1 MIVVGIYIYDEDG
14 IARRIELFSDEKIS
28 VTSSV
33 QDIADI
39 SKTFTDFSQSFTVPA
54 TPNNNAIF
62 KHWYDNDV
70 DNGFDARTRKNGF
83 IELDTI
89 PFRLGKFQ
97 LEKAQIKNGEL
108 DNYQIT
114 FFGSVVTLKDKFN
127 SLNLKDL
134 DYSALDFNYTG
145 SNVRDR
151 VEGLVNEDVKFPL
164 ISSKNVW
171 QWDTSGAVV
180 EDWDISKS
188 ATPIYHTDLFPAV
201 RLSAIFDIIADQ
213 IGVTFNEYFLDED
226 NFLKQP
232 KFNRAFLWF
241 KNNNNIADVFA
252 PKKIDF
258 NSVTATDGFSSSF
271 DIGTEELN
279 FVQPSFPYY
288 VAESSLRITFT
299 DPGVGEQPTN
309 FRIYI
314 YKDGVKISEQSYVTQ
329 TTQIYIPLPLNG
341 TAKYTF
347 NISSDSSATF
357 TSSYYLR
364 VNPFTGF
371 SLPFFQLTATQS
383 TAQTSSASI
392 NLPFFAPDLKLEDFF
407 SGVLKAFNLTCYSE
421 DGQDFIIEQL
431 EDWYLNGEVID
442 LTKHTTTDSIEIN
455 KTQIYKSIKFKFA
468 ESKNIF
474 AIEYLARS
482 KTAYGDLLYDMEVDG
497 TEYNVELPFET
508 MLMTKFTNTN
518 LQIGLSMDENLAP
531 IIPGPV
537 LLYDFGTIRAQDFY
551 FNNGLS
557 TTKLLS
563 YNMFGQDTN
572 ILGENY
578 TINFGIEQST
588 YTNRLES
595 NSLFANYYEDYLTNI
610 FSKKARLIKIKSI
623 LPIGVI
629 TNLKLNDRIIIRG
642 KRYIIQ
648 SFTTDLTTGEVD
660 FELITDFRD
669 AVGVIP
675 STKDYSSLDYSPSD
689 YNA

>member
-70 DNGFDARTRKNGF
+70 DNGFDARTRKDGF

-151 VEGLVNEDVKFPL
+151 VEGLVNSDVKFPL

-171 QWDTSGAVV
+171 QYGTNGTVT

-201 RLSAIFDIIADQ
+201 RLSAIFNSIASK
-213 IGVTFNEYFLDED
+213 IGVTFSGTFLESD
-226 NFLKQP
+226 
-232 KFNRAFLWF
+232 KFKRAFLWF

-252 PKKIDF
+252 PKKINF

-271 DIGTEELN
+271 DTGTDELN

-474 AIEYLARS
+474 AIEYLSRS
-482 KTAYGDLLYDMEVDG
+482 KTAYGDLLYEMEVDG

-551 FNNGLS
+551 FNNGLN

-578 TINFGIEQST
+578 TINFGVEQST

>member
-54 TPNNNAIF
+54 TPHNNAIF

-70 DNGFDARTRKNGF
+70 DNAFDARTRKDGF

-114 FFGSVVTLKDKFN
+114 FFGSVVSLKDKFN

-134 DYSALDFNYTG
+134 DFAALDFNYTG
-145 SNVRDR
+145 FTVKDR
-151 VEGLVNEDVKFPL
+151 VEGMVDSDVKFPL
-164 ISSKNVW
+164 ISSKNAW
-171 QWDTSGAVV
+171 NWDTGGTV
-180 EDWDISKS
+180 EADWDISKS

-201 RLSAIFDIIADQ
+201 RLKALFDIIADQ
-213 IGVTFNEYFLDED
+213 IGVTFNEYLLDED

-241 KNNNNIADVFA
+241 KNNNDLEKRFA
-252 PKKIDF
+252 PTQINF
-258 NSVTATDGFSSSF
+258 NTKTSTTGSDVLF
-271 DIGTEELN
+271 DLAKDELD
-279 FVQPSFPYY
+279 FVQPNLPLY
-288 VAESSLRITFT
+288 VSNSNLRITFT
-299 DPGVGEQPTN
+299 QPGVGDPRTN
-309 FRIYI
+309 FRVYTF
-314 YKDGVKISEQSYVTQ
+314 KDGVKVNEQSYVTE
-329 TTQIYIPLPLNG
+329 TTEMYVSMPLSG
-341 TAKYTF
+341 TGKYTF
-347 NISSDSSATF
+347 FIAGDAPLTF
-357 TSSYYLR
+357 TSKYFYS
-364 VNPFTGF
+364 VSNAFTNVII
-371 SLPFFQLTATQS
+371 QDVRATQS
-383 TAQTSSASI
+383 TAQTSSNSL
-392 NLPFFAPDLKLEDFF
+392 NLQYFAPDLKLEDFF
-407 SGVLKAFNLTCYSE
+407 SGVLKTFNLTCYSE
-421 DGQDFIIEQL
+421 DGQDFIVEQL
-431 EDWYLNGEVID
+431 EDYYLNGDVVD
-442 LTKHTTTDSIEIN
+442 LTKYTTTDSIEIS
-455 KTQIYKSIKFKFA
+455 KTQLYKSIKFKFA

-474 AIEYLARS
+474 AIEYLSRS
-482 KTAYGDLLYDMEVDG
+482 KTPYGDLLYDMEVDG
-497 TEYNVELPFET
+497 GEYNVELPFET

-537 LLYDFGTIRAQDFY
+537 LLYDFGTIRSQDFF
-551 FNNGLS
+551 FNNGN
-557 TTKLLS
+557 TTAKLLN

-648 SFTTDLTTGEVD
+648 SFTTDLTTGKVE

-675 STKDYSSLDYSPSD
+675 STKDYTSLDYTPSD

>member
-14 IARRIELFSDEKIS
+14 LARRIELFSDEKIS

-54 TPNNNAIF
+54 TPHNNAIF

-70 DNGFDARTRKNGF
+70 DNAFDARTRKDGF

-114 FFGSVVTLKDKFN
+114 FFGSVVSLKDKFN

-145 SNVRDR
+145 FAVEDR
-151 VEGLVNEDVKFPL
+151 VEGMEDSDVKFPL
-164 ISSKNVW
+164 ISSKNAW
-171 QWDTSGAVV
+171 NWDTGGTVQA
-180 EDWDISKS
+180 DWDISKI

-201 RLSAIFDIIADQ
+201 RVKAIFEAIASQLDL
-213 IGVTFNEYFLDED
+213 TFSGTFLNLD
-226 NFLKQP
+226 
-232 KFNRAFLWF
+232 KFKRAFLWF
-241 KNNNNIADVFA
+241 KNNNDLEKRFA
-252 PKKIDF
+252 PIQIDF
-258 NSVTATDGFSSSF
+258 NSVTSNTGSTALF
-271 DIGTEELN
+271 DLTKDELD
-279 FVQPSFPYY
+279 FVQPNLPLY
-288 VAESSLRITFT
+288 VSNSNLRILFSE
-299 DPGVGEQPTN
+299 PGVGDPRTN
-309 FRIYI
+309 FRVYTF
-314 YKDGVKISEQSYVTQ
+314 KDGVKVNEQSYVTE
-329 TTQIYIPLPLNG
+329 TTEMFISMPLSG
-341 TAKYTF
+341 TGKYTF
-347 NISSDSSATF
+347 FIAGDAPLTF
-357 TSSYYLR
+357 TSKYYYS
-364 VNPFTGF
+364 VSNAFT
-371 SLPFFQLTATQS
+371 SIVISDVTATQS
-383 TAQTSSASI
+383 TAQTSSNSL
-392 NLPFFAPDLKLEDFF
+392 NLQYFAPDLTLEEFF
-407 SGVLKAFNLTCYSE
+407 SGVLKTFNLTCYSE

-431 EDWYLNGEVID
+431 EEWYLDGDVID
-442 LTKHTTTDSIEIN
+442 LTKYTTTDNIEIN
-455 KTQIYKSIKFKFA
+455 KTQLYKSIKFKFA

-474 AIEYLARS
+474 AIEFLSRN
-482 KTAYGDLLYDMEVDG
+482 KTPYGDLLYDMEVDG
-497 TEYNVELPFET
+497 GEYNVELPFET

-531 IIPGPV
+531 IIPGAV
-537 LLYDFGTIRAQDFY
+537 LLYDFGTLRSQDFY
-551 FNNGLS
+551 FNNGN
-557 TTKLLS
+557 TTAKLLK

-572 ILGENY
+572 IGGENY

>member
-1 MIVVGIYIYDEDG
+1 MIVVGLFIYDSEG

-70 DNGFDARTRKNGF
+70 DDGFDARTRKDGF

-89 PFRLGKFQ
+89 PFRIGKIQ
-97 LEKAQIKNGEL
+97 LEKAQFKNGEL

-114 FFGSVVTLKDKFN
+114 FFGSVVSLKDKFN
-127 SLNLKDL
+127 SLTLKDL

-145 SNVRDR
+145 GNIRDR
-151 VEGLVNEDVKFPL
+151 VEGLVDSDVKFPL

-171 QWDTSGAVV
+171 QWDTGGTV
-180 EDWDISKS
+180 EKDWDISKS

-201 RLSAIFDIIADQ
+201 RLSAIFDAIASK
-213 IGVTFNEYFLDED
+213 IGVTFNENVVDSFLDD
-226 NFLKQP
+226 P
-232 KFNRAFLWF
+232 KFTRAFLWF
-241 KNNNNIADVFA
+241 KNNNSISETFA
-252 PKKIDF
+252 PKKINF

-271 DIGTEELN
+271 DVGNDELN

-288 VAESSLRITFT
+288 VAASNLRITFS
-299 DPGVGEQPTN
+299 DPGVGEEATN
-309 FRIYI
+309 FRVFI

-329 TTQIYIPLPLNG
+329 TTEMFIPLPLNG

-347 NISSDSSATF
+347 NINSDASVTY

-392 NLPFFAPDLKLEDFF
+392 NLPFFAPELTLEEFF
-407 SGVLKAFNLTCYSE
+407 SGVLKTFNLTCYSE
-421 DGQDFIIEQL
+421 DGQNFIIEQL
-431 EDWYLNGEVID
+431 ENWYLKGDVID
-442 LTKHTTTDSIEIN
+442 LTKYTTTESIDIS
-455 KTQIYKSIKFKFA
+455 KTQIYKSIKFKFE
-468 ESKNIF
+468 ESKNVL
-474 AIEYLARS
+474 ATEYLSRS
-482 KTAYGDLLYDMEVDG
+482 STPYGDLLYSMEVDG
-497 TEYNVELPFET
+497 TDYSVELPFET
-508 MLMTKFTNTN
+508 FLMQKFTGTN
-518 LQIGLSMDENLAP
+518 LQVGTSVDFNLSP

-537 LLYDFGTIRAQDFY
+537 LLYDYGTLRSQDFY

-557 TTKLLS
+557 TSKVLT
-563 YNMFGQDTN
+563 YNLFGQDTN
-572 ILGENY
+572 IVGENY
-578 TINFGIEQST
+578 TLNFGIEQST
-588 YTNRLES
+588 YTGRLET
-595 NSLFANYYEDYLTNI
+595 NSLFANYYEDYLSNI
-610 FSKKARLIKIKSI
+610 FSKKARLLKIKSI
-623 LPIGVI
+623 LPIGVL
-629 TNLKLNDRIIIRG
+629 TSLRLNDRIIIRG

-648 SFTTDLTTGEVD
+648 SFTTDLTTGEVE
-660 FELITDFRD
+660 FLLITDFRE

-675 STKDYSSLDYSPSD
+675 PTGDYSSLDYSQTD
-689 YNA
+689 YNV

>member
-54 TPNNNAIF
+54 TPHNNAIF

-134 DYSALDFNYTG
+134 DYSVLDFNYTG

-151 VEGLVNEDVKFPL
+151 VEGLVDSDVKFPL
-164 ISSKNVW
+164 ISSKNAW
-171 QWDTSGAVV
+171 NWDTSGTVR

-201 RLSAIFDIIADQ
+201 RLKALFDIIADQ
-213 IGVTFNEYFLDED
+213 IGVTFNEYLADED

-241 KNNNNIADVFA
+241 KNNNSLEEKFA

-258 NSVTATDGFSSSF
+258 NTVTSTTGSEGLYD
-271 DIGTEELN
+271 TTKQELD
-279 FVQPSFPYY
+279 FVEPEIPYY
-288 VAESSLRITFT
+288 VSESNLKITFSE
-299 DPGVGEQPTN
+299 PGVGDPRTN
-309 FRIYI
+309 FRIYTF
-314 YKDGVKISEQSYVTQ
+314 KDGVKVNEQSYVTE
-329 TTQIYIPLPLNG
+329 TTQMYINLPLSG
-341 TAKYTF
+341 TGKYSF
-347 NISSDSSATF
+347 HISADAPVTY
-357 TSSYYLR
+357 TSFYNFKVSIYLLTTPY
-364 VNPFTGF
+364 VT
-371 SLPFFQLTATQS
+371 LTATQS
-383 TAQTSSASI
+383 TAQTSSNAIS
-392 NLPFFAPDLKLEDFF
+392 LQYFAPDLKLEDFF

-431 EDWYLNGEVID
+431 EDWYLNGDVVD

-474 AIEYLARS
+474 AVEYLARS

-648 SFTTDLTTGEVD
+648 SFTTDLTTGDVD

>member
-1 MIVVGIYIYDEDG
+1 MIVVGLYIYDSAG
-14 IARRIELFSDEKIS
+14 LAKRIELFSDEKIS

-54 TPNNNAIF
+54 SPNNNAIF

-70 DNGFDARTRKNGF
+70 DDGFDARTRKDGF

-89 PFRLGKFQ
+89 PFRIGKIQ
-97 LEKAQIKNGEL
+97 LEKAQFKNGQL

-114 FFGSVVTLKDKFN
+114 FFGSVVSLKDKFN
-127 SLNLKDL
+127 GLSLKDL

-145 SNVRDR
+145 GNVKER
-151 VEGLVNEDVKFPL
+151 VEGLVDSPVKFPL

-171 QWDTSGAVV
+171 QWDTGGTV
-180 EDWDISKS
+180 EKDWDISKS

-201 RLSAIFDIIADQ
+201 RLSAIFDAIASK
-213 IGVTFNEYFLDED
+213 IGVTFIENVIDSFLDD
-226 NFLKQP
+226 P
-232 KFNRAFLWF
+232 KFTRAFLWF
-241 KNNNNIADVFA
+241 KNNNDIADTFA
-252 PKKIDF
+252 PKKINF
-258 NSVTATDGFSSSF
+258 NSVTATDGFTSSF
-271 DIGTEELN
+271 DVGNDELN

-288 VAESSLRITFT
+288 VAASNLRITFT
-299 DPGVGEQPTN
+299 DPGAGDQPTN

-314 YKDGVKISEQSYVTQ
+314 YKDGVKINEQSYLTQ
-329 TTQIYIPLPLNG
+329 TTEIFVPLPLNG

-371 SLPFFQLTATQS
+371 SIPFFQLTATQS

-392 NLPFFAPDLKLEDFF
+392 NLPFFAPELTLEEFF
-407 SGVLKAFNLTCYSE
+407 AGVLKTFNLTCYSE
-421 DGQDFIIEQL
+421 DGQNFIIEQL
-431 EDWYLNGEVID
+431 ENWYLNGRVID
-442 LTKHTTTDSIEIN
+442 LTKYTITDNIEIN
-455 KTQIYKSIKFKFA
+455 KTQIYKNIKFKFA
-468 ESKNIF
+468 ESKNIL
-474 AIEYLARS
+474 ATEYLSRN
-482 KTAYGDLLYDMEVDG
+482 TTPYGDLLYTMEVDG
-497 TEYNVELPFET
+497 SDYSVELPFET
-508 MLMTKFTNTN
+508 FQMQKFTGTN
-518 LQIGLSMDENLAP
+518 LQVGTSVDFNLSP

-537 LLYDFGTIRAQDFY
+537 LLYDYGTIRSQDFY

-557 TTKLLS
+557 TSKVLN
-563 YNMFGQDTN
+563 YNLFGQDTN
-572 ILGENY
+572 IEGENY
-578 TINFGIEQST
+578 TINFGVEQST
-588 YTNRLES
+588 YTGRLET

-610 FSKKARLIKIKSI
+610 FSKKSRLINIKSI
-623 LPIGVI
+623 LPIGAL
-629 TNLKLNDRIIIRG
+629 TSLKLNDRVIIRG

-660 FELITDFRD
+660 FLLITDFRET
-669 AVGVIP
+669 VGVIP
-675 STKDYSSLDYSPSD
+675 DTGDYSSLDYSISD